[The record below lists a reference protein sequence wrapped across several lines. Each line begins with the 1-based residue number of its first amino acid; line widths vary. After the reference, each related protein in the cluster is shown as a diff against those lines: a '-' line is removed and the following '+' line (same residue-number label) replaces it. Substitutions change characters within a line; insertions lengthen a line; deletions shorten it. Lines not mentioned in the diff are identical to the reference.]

1 MSLVTAKNEAESR
14 DEAGAGSRQK
24 RDLFERLTEFWN
36 GYTEFSLPTLVGII
50 AFMAIVSGSVYAR
63 VFVVDETIA
72 AILLKTTA
80 DMLETYAIDSG
91 VIGF

>member
-1 MSLVTAKNEAESR
+1 MRQARA
-14 DEAGAGSRQK
+14 AGRK